1 MVSFPQR
8 SYPMGGES
16 GSSAFNK
23 EKTII
28 GTIFEHCESPVD
40 SSIPRS
46 SPSPCNL
53 PLKEEPQREAITVT
67 ERFLDDGFKCFT
79 EFSFSA
85 DTGLLVNIKTSL
97 YTSIPNIRPVTTS
110 SSFLHRLNLQHQQQH

>member
-16 GSSAFNK
+16 GSSTFNK
-23 EKTII
+23 ERALI

-67 ERFLDDGFKCFT
+67 ERFLDDGFQWCFFYRISI
-79 EFSFSA
+79 FS
-85 DTGLLVNIKTSL
+85 G
-97 YTSIPNIRPVTTS
+97 YWTTS
-110 SSFLHRLNLQHQQQH
+110 EYQNQPLYFYPKY